1 MFLYDDNDNPNITIN
16 QETNESVYNESAY
29 CDIVLTLENTGV
41 VPVTDKTVYII
52 PPYELEVLNGNDSF
66 SFDLDVGE
74 KLIIGNDDSTRIR
87 IVPRDKLNTPTGLFD
102 VLIFCD
108 DKVLKNEIILRRK
121 NKW

>member
-1 MFLYDDNDNPNITIN
+1 MGLFSLEEFLGTEVI
-16 QETNESVYNESAY
+16 
-29 CDIVLTLENTGV
+29 
-41 VPVTDKTVYII
+41 
-52 PPYELEVLNGNDSF
+52 ELFLLVI